1 MSRWKNSPWEFIL
14 LYEELDLNMVKVGRE
29 LSTSTTTQKKKK
41 KRKKERKKE
50 LSTKAKS
57 EGKNEQEK
65 VIPNYSN
72 ITRSVKQIITY

>member
-29 LSTSTTTQKKKK
+29 LSTSTTSQKKK
-41 KRKKERKKE
+41 KKERKKE
-50 LSTKAKS
+50 LSTKAKN

-65 VIPNYSN
+65 VITNYSN

>member
-14 LYEELDLNMVKVGRE
+14 LYEELDLNMVKVGSE
-29 LSTSTTTQKKKK
+29 LSTSTTSQKKK
-41 KRKKERKKE
+41 KKERKKE

-65 VIPNYSN
+65 VITNYSN